1 MTQSSFPRRALRV
14 ALLTG
19 GAFAAL
25 QGGAVLAQKVE
36 IKPQVLTRLTGQ
48 SATDELLGEYPG
60 RFLRTAPVVGADGRI
75 YAPTPGTAPGGYSS
89 VGRILSVALDGTGY
103 KNVEYSTAIPYV
115 LSPMVR
121 SAAGSI
127 YGSANTSAFS
137 IGADGVPTVVTP
149 RDTAGATV
157 TPGTFQSGI
166 AGDAQG
172 NVYYATR
179 VSTSPRVY
187 RLNTAKQ
194 FELLA
199 DFSRDAYVVKTT
211 TVIPRIST
219 YLMGENT
226 VALAYSDNE
235 AALYGVTGDSS
246 GRGVSGVAATIPGDI
261 AAGTLYRIK
270 ASGFKADGS
279 SPIELLHTFA
289 KTRDGAP
296 LQVAY
301 RFPGLTVVG
310 DWIYGTT
317 TRNDSANSTSL
328 SDALDGRVWRVHK
341 DCVSTADN
349 NCMQVVHRFDN
360 AGVPVVAG
368 GGSVPIGNIV
378 VAADGNVYGTT
389 LLNGARMNKA
399 GNRPLGGGTL
409 YRIENAQAANL
420 ADVKYVALHNF
431 DIAADGAFPSGLA
444 LGGKA
449 NGVQKLY
456 GVAEAGGMVTD
467 ALTPDDGAYGSG
479 NGTLFSVD
487 VALPA
492 ATIDA
497 FAVSSS
503 AASSIPDGSKIT
515 LTWKSTGAAQCTAS
529 GSWSG
534 AKQASGSEEIGPLSY
549 REAGYDYGLVC
560 TSADGAVSP
569 VSTVKVTVAQAVVP
583 PTESG
588 GGGGGAFSLL
598 GGLLLMLG
606 AAGRGLLATRKSRA

>member
-1 MTQSSFPRRALRV
+1 MTQSSFSRRALRA

-25 QGGAVLAQKVE
+25 QGSAVLAQKAE
-36 IKPQVLTRLTGQ
+36 IKPQVLTRITGQ
-48 SATDELLGEYPG
+48 SATNELLGDYPG
-60 RFLRTAPVVGADGRI
+60 RFLRVTPVVGGDGRI
-75 YAPTPGTAPGGYSS
+75 YAPTPGGAPGVLGP

-115 LSPMVR
+115 LTPMVR
-121 SAAGSI
+121 SAEGSI

-137 IGADGVPTVVTP
+137 IGADGVPTVLAA
-149 RDTAGATV
+149 RDVADAAI
-157 TPGTFQSGI
+157 TPGTFQAGI
-166 AGDAQG
+166 AADAQG
-172 NVYYATR
+172 NVFYATR
-179 VSTSPRVY
+179 SSTSPRVY
-187 RLNTAKQ
+187 RLNAAKQ

-199 DFSRDAYVVKTT
+199 DFSRDAYVVKTG
-211 TVIPRIST
+211 TVIQRIST

-226 VALAYSDNE
+226 VALAYSDND
-235 AALYGVTGDSS
+235 AALYGVTGDLS
-246 GRGVSGVAATIPGDI
+246 GRGVSGVAATVPGDI

-270 ASGFKADGS
+270 ASEFKADGS
-279 SPIELLHTFA
+279 SAIELLHTFA

-296 LQVAY
+296 VQVAY

-317 TRNDSANSTSL
+317 TRNETVNSMAIP
-328 SDALDGRVWRVHK
+328 DALDGRVWRVHK
-341 DCVSTADN
+341 DCVSTASN
-349 NCMQVVHRFDN
+349 NCLQIVHRFDN
-360 AGVPVVAG
+360 AGVPVEAG

-378 VAADGNVYGTT
+378 LAADGNVYGTT
-389 LLNGARMNKA
+389 LVNGARMNAA
-399 GNRPLGGGTL
+399 GNRPLGAGTL

-420 ADVKYVALHNF
+420 SDVKYVALHNF
-431 DIAADGAFPSGLA
+431 DIAADGAFPSGLT

-456 GVAEAGGMVTD
+456 GVTEAGGLATD
-467 ALTPDDGAYGSG
+467 ALTADDGAYGSG

-497 FAVSSS
+497 FAVSSG
-503 AASSIPDGSKIT
+503 AASGVADGSKIT
-515 LTWKSTGAAQCTAS
+515 LSWQSTGAAQCSAS
-529 GSWSG
+529 GDWSG

-549 REAGYDYGLVC
+549 RAAGYDYGLVC

-569 VSTVKVTVAQAVVP
+569 VSSVKVTVAQAVVP
-583 PTESG
+583 PADS